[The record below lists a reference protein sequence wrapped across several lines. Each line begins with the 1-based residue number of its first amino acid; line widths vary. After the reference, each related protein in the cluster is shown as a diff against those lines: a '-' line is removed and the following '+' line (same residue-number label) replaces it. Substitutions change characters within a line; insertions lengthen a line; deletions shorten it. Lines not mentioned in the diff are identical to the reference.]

1 MILYSI
7 GTCIIVGG
15 LWLTIHYIESTYA
28 SGGDDFKYTY
38 KPKSR
43 AHKLHRFLYP
53 AISGVIGAQSVLFGK
68 VTAEILKGSLVHHKN
83 VFSNAMT
90 WIILIAMVTC
100 ILTQIRFLNAG
111 LQLFDAMYVVPIFQ
125 TFWILISVLGGLV
138 YFDEWK
144 HFSPFQAV
152 MFPIGIAVTVRG
164 VVELTK
170 RGDEEDELDESSGD
184 NKSSGVLNGGGKYS
198 VNGGG
203 VSGYIDSTMR
213 RQSVEKNNNTENES
227 DEEAGVGDP
236 LLKKSK

>member
-1 MILYSI
+1 M
-7 GTCIIVGG
+7 
-15 LWLTIHYIESTYA
+15 
-28 SGGDDFKYTY
+28 
-38 KPKSR
+38 
-43 AHKLHRFLYP
+43 
-53 AISGVIGAQSVLFGK
+53 
-68 VTAEILKGSLVHHKN
+68 AEILKGSLVHHKN

-90 WIILIAMVTC
+90 WIVLIAMLTC

-184 NKSSGVLNGGGKYS
+184 NGVLNGGGKYS
-198 VNGGG
+198 VNGGD

-213 RQSVEKNNNTENES
+213 RQSVEKKKDNNENES

>member
-1 MILYSI
+1 
-7 GTCIIVGG
+7 
-15 LWLTIHYIESTYA
+15 
-28 SGGDDFKYTY
+28 
-38 KPKSR
+38 
-43 AHKLHRFLYP
+43 
-53 AISGVIGAQSVLFGK
+53 
-68 VTAEILKGSLVHHKN
+68 
-83 VFSNAMT
+83 
-90 WIILIAMVTC
+90 
-100 ILTQIRFLNAG
+100 
-111 LQLFDAMYVVPIFQ
+111 
-125 TFWILISVLGGLV
+125 
-138 YFDEWK
+138 
-144 HFSPFQAV
+144 